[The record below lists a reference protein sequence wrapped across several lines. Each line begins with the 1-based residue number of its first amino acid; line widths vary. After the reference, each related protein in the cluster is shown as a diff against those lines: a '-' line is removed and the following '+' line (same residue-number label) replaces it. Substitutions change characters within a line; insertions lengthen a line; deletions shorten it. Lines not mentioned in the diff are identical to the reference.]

1 MSENC
6 SRSDAFR
13 AESDIRIDWQNPR
26 TGMGHDSPVAIISP
40 NDAERRQEF
49 IRHAVRSSRGV
60 GPLAISEVG

>member
-13 AESDIRIDWQNPR
+13 DESNTRIACQNSM
-26 TGMGHDSPVAIISP
+26 TGMGHESAVAIISP
-40 NDAERRQEF
+40 NSAKRRQEVV
-49 IRHAVRSSRGV
+49 RHAVRSRRGA